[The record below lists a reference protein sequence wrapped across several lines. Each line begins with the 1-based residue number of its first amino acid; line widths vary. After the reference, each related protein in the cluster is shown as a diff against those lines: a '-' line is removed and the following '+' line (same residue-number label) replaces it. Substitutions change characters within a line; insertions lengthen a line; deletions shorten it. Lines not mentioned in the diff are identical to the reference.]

1 MLCAAVITERLAR
14 GVVHSFESSAIY
26 EPMGEIGKSIDRG
39 GTVNL
44 LMPHK
49 SQTKSTHAL
58 AGSQAL
64 VEIEVWDGTIEH
76 ISEAYRETAPAAAR
90 ASA

>member
-1 MLCAAVITERLAR
+1 
-14 GVVHSFESSAIY
+14 
-26 EPMGEIGKSIDRG
+26 MGEIGKSVDRG

-58 AGSQAL
+58 AGAQAL
-64 VEIEVWDGTIEH
+64 VEIAPWDGKIEH
-76 ISEAYRETAPAAAR
+76 MSEAYREAGHEGSRAAAH
-90 ASA
+90 

>member
-1 MLCAAVITERLAR
+1 
-14 GVVHSFESSAIY
+14 

-64 VEIEVWDGTIEH
+64 VQVELWDGKIEH
-76 ISEAYRETAPAAAR
+76 ISEAYRETGPEAAR
-90 ASA
+90 ARA